1 MLKAQETGASP
12 AEDVSTV
19 RRSGGP
25 NPRGLVVAG
34 AGSGSGKTLSTLALL
49 CGLSSRGRQVHPFK
63 CGPDFIDPRY
73 HEWIAGRPSFS
84 LDLHFS
90 GAQELRERFDRLTV
104 QSSGGVIE
112 GVMGLYDGMDRGTS
126 THDIARTLD
135 LPLLLVINAQGMADT
150 LAAIVKGLAGFRS
163 GVGILGVVASR
174 TGSDRH
180 RAMLERSLSS
190 EGLPPLVGVLP
201 RRESLRLPE
210 RHLGLVGP
218 GSLTP
223 REEETFREAIASVA
237 GEFDWDRIDT
247 AFRSPSVLSPE
258 KAGLLPGSVAGPEEG
273 ALPSRYSFTEAA
285 KEGIRL
291 LSEGTGLPSMPPTL
305 RLLRLGVAMDEAF
318 WFYYPENWEVFR
330 RHGITFEFFS
340 PLSDRALPP
349 GLDGLY
355 LGGGYPEVHAGLLS
369 GNRSLVEEIRGF
381 CEDGRPVYAE
391 CGGMLYLTRGPVD
404 ETENRPESDNPDSV
418 GLPSSGEGGTALV
431 GVIPVHFSTGERL
444 KRLGYAEVAPA
455 GPGLFGSAVGAIRGH
470 LFHYSRLR
478 TDPPGETGGMPLQ
491 DFGAA
496 FRHSTGNAEEGF
508 SRGNLVASY
517 LHLFFSSNE
526 SYADSLAAA
535 MRGSR

>member
-1 MLKAQETGASP
+1 MKAKETGTSP
-12 AEDVSTV
+12 AESSTTV
-19 RRSGGP
+19 RRGGEP
-25 NPRGLVVAG
+25 TQRGLVVAG

-49 CGLSSRGRQVHPFK
+49 SGLSSRGRVVHPFK

-90 GAQELRERFDRLTV
+90 AARELRERFDRLIV
-104 QSSGGVIE
+104 QSSGGVVE
-112 GVMGLYDGMDRGTS
+112 GVMGLYDGIDRGTS

-135 LPLLLVINAQGMADT
+135 LPLLLVINAQGMAET
-150 LAAIVKGLAGFRS
+150 LAALVKGLAGFRS
-163 GVGILGVVASR
+163 GVGILGVVATR

-180 RAMLERSLSS
+180 RTMIERSLSS

-201 RRESLRLPE
+201 RKESLRLPE

-223 REEETFREAIASVA
+223 LEEETFREAIASVA
-237 GEFDWDRIDT
+237 GEFDWARIDT

-258 KAGLLPGSVAGPEEG
+258 KAGRSPGPGAGPGEG
-273 ALPSRYSFTEAA
+273 VPPSRYSFTEAA

-291 LSEGTGLPSMPPTL
+291 LSEGASLPSMARTH

-330 RHGITFEFFS
+330 RHGITFDFFS

-355 LGGGYPEVHAGLLS
+355 LGGGYPELHAGLLS
-369 GNRSLVEEIRGF
+369 GNRSLVGEVRGF
-381 CEDGRPVYAE
+381 CQAGRPVYAE

-404 ETENRPESDNPDSV
+404 ETENRPDPDNPDREV
-418 GLPSSGEGGTALV
+418 RLSSGEGGTALV
-431 GVIPVHFSTGERL
+431 GAIPVHFSTGERL
-444 KRLGYAEVAPA
+444 KRLGYAEVAAA
-455 GPGLFGSAVGAIRGH
+455 GPGLFGSAEGAIRGH

-478 TDPPGETGGMPLQ
+478 TGLPGESPVA

-496 FRHSTGNAEEGF
+496 FRHSTKEGEEGF

-526 SYADSLAAA
+526 TYADSFAAA